1 VKIKLIQVGK
11 TKDKWLQEGIDEY
24 LKRLAAF
31 TKLEVVEIAD
41 ESLKYNANPEA
52 VKEKEAQN
60 IFKHLKQDDYLIL
73 LDERGQHKTS
83 LEFSGFL
90 VSILDKQDPVFLIG
104 GVFGVAPSVF
114 DRADSCLALS
124 RFTFTH
130 RMARLIICEQ
140 IYRAFMIKAN
150 RAYHI

>member
-1 VKIKLIQVGK
+1 MKIKLIQVGK

-83 LEFSGFL
+83 LE
-90 VSILDKQDPVFLIG
+90 IG
-104 GVFGVAPSVF
+104 
-114 DRADSCLALS
+114 RA
-124 RFTFTH
+124 H
-130 RMARLIICEQ
+130 V
-140 IYRAFMIKAN
+140 
-150 RAYHI
+150 